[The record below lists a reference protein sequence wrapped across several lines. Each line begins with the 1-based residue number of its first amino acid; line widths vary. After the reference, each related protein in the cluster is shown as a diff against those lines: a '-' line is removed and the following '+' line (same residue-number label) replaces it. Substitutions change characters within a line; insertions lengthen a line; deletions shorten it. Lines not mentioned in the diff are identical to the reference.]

1 MIKSTEAPLS
11 VDFFLTKNVRYGK
24 ITLTLILRGLSME
37 EKRLDIK
44 AILKNSIPII
54 IFIALMGILT
64 LIFLPYIQGL
74 ATEEGR
80 AEFKAWIDSIG
91 FVGWLVT
98 LGIQLLQIFVAFIPG
113 EPVELMLGYV
123 WGPWLGTLTCL
134 VGIFIG
140 TLTIFFLVR
149 RLGMR
154 FVRKMVGTDD
164 LTKYKFLSDKNK
176 LELTIFILFFIPGTP
191 KDPLTYIA
199 PIAPIHPIKYL
210 LIATFARFPSIITST
225 ILGDRIAEGDYMM
238 AIVVFL
244 ITALISVLGII
255 LGNKFIKAKQAEK
268 TEAAEKESIKP

>member
-1 MIKSTEAPLS
+1 
-11 VDFFLTKNVRYGK
+11 
-24 ITLTLILRGLSME
+24 ME
-37 EKRLDIK
+37 QKRLNIK
-44 AILKNSIPII
+44 ELLKNSIPII
-54 IFIALMGILT
+54 IFIALRGILT
-64 LIFLPYIQGL
+64 LACLPYIQEL

-80 AEFKAWIDSIG
+80 AQFKDWVDGLG
-91 FVGWLVT
+91 FWGWLVT

-123 WGPWLGTLTCL
+123 WGPWLGTFTCFL
-134 VGIFIG
+134 GIFIG
-140 TLTIFFLVR
+140 TLVIFLMVR
-149 RLGMR
+149 RFGIK
-154 FVRKMVGTDD
+154 FVKKMVGTDD

-255 LGNKFIKAKQAEK
+255 LGNKFIKAKQSEK
-268 TEAAEKESIKP
+268 TAEAEKEKISL